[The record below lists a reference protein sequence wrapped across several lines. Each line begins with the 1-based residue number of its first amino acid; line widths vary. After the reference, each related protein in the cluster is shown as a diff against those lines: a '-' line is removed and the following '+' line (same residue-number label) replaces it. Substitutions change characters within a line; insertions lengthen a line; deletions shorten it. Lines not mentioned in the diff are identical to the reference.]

1 MELDKE
7 YQKDLLDTVNKSQ
20 DDFEKQLS
28 FISAGALGLSMLF
41 IEKIVPLSTA
51 CHKWLLIT
59 GWILLAITLFSNLVS
74 HFLSSQYSYKTLLE
88 YQNGTETKHS
98 KRTKWIT
105 VINIGT
111 IITLILGILFILI
124 FSSINI

>member
-1 MELDKE
+1 MDVNKE
-7 YQKDLLDTVNKSQ
+7 YQKSLSDTLSKSQ

-41 IEKIVPLSTA
+41 IEKIVPLKTA

-59 GWILLAITLFSNLVS
+59 GWSLLAITLFSNLVS
-74 HFLSSQYSYKTLLE
+74 HFLSAQLNYKTLLE
-88 YQNGTETKHS
+88 CQNGTEIKHA

-105 VINIGT
+105 SINIGT
-111 IITLILGILFILI
+111 IITLILGIFFILI